1 RAFLLAGFNFNSQMH
16 FHQRFADFFLH
27 HAGFA
32 LGYRNRKHRKACAR
46 DFAGASIETDAD
58 IPNQAEA
65 DDRLAEEL
73 TYWAD

>member
-1 RAFLLAGFNFNSQMH
+1 MSKSPMKLMLQAWNKELKNPEWGM
-16 FHQRFADFFLH
+16 
-27 HAGFA
+27 G
-32 LGYRNRKHRKACAR
+32 NRKHRKACAR

-73 TYWAD
+73 TYWTD

>member
-1 RAFLLAGFNFNSQMH
+1 MSKSPMKLMLRAWNKELKNPEWGM
-16 FHQRFADFFLH
+16 
-27 HAGFA
+27 G
-32 LGYRNRKHRKACAR
+32 NRKHRKVCAR

-73 TYWAD
+73 TYWTD